1 MSGTGWHAVVAGS
14 LAALAA
20 TALSGLPAAAQT
32 YPSRPI
38 SLVVGFAPG
47 GLVDSMAR
55 VIGQKLSERLGQPVV
70 VENRAGASGNIAHKA
85 VASAAPDG
93 HTLLVASTS
102 LAINESLFKN
112 KGYSANEF
120 TPILIAA
127 SNPEVLAIHPSRPEK
142 TLKEFVDAAKVRAQ
156 PITFATAGIGSGS
169 YIAAE
174 YFFKFKA
181 QVPATHVPYQGGA
194 PAITAGMGNQ
204 VDIVAVA
211 MAGGVTEPI
220 KAGQLRGLGVASDKR
235 AAAVPDVPTYAE
247 GGFPGF
253 TATAWAGFFAPA
265 KTDAAIVS
273 KLNALINEILDD
285 PDVVRRLA
293 PLGLEA
299 VHGSPRDANALF
311 QSEVEK
317 WTLMVNSIGAGGN

>member
-1 MSGTGWHAVVAGS
+1 MMAKRWYPVVGTALLVLTAVMSYG
-14 LAALAA
+14 ALAQ
-20 TALSGLPAAAQT
+20 S

-38 SLVVGFAPG
+38 SIVVGFAPG
-47 GLVDSMAR
+47 GLVDTVAR

-70 VENRAGASGNIAHKA
+70 VENRPGASGNIAHKA
-85 VASAAPDG
+85 VAAALPDG

-112 KGYSANEF
+112 KGYATSEL
-120 TPILIAA
+120 TPVLIAA
-127 SNPEVLAIHPSRPEK
+127 SNPEVLAIHPSRPQK
-142 TLKEFVDAAKVRAQ
+142 NLKEFVDAAKAKGQ
-156 PITFATAGIGSGS
+156 PILFATAGIGSGS

-204 VDIVAVA
+204 VDVVAVA

-220 KAGQLRGLGVASDKR
+220 KAGQLRGLGVASEKR
-235 AAAVPDVPTYAE
+235 AAALPDVPTYAE
-247 GGFPGF
+247 AGFPGF

-265 KTDAAIVS
+265 KTDAAIVT
-273 KLNALINEILDD
+273 KLNALVNEILDD

-293 PLGLEA
+293 PLGLE
-299 VHGSPRDANALF
+299 VIHGSPQDAEALF
-311 QSEVEK
+311 KTEVEK
-317 WTLMVNSIGAGGN
+317 WTLMVNSIGAVGN